1 MTSPQKHSKNKVEGE
16 PLATTAHGWLRN
28 VDPTEG
34 TAQLERIGTK
44 PVPLRF
50 SPALI
55 PEIGSMEFRFVT
67 VSGQGWI
74 SEDDEFALIEVEKFV
89 DPDAG
94 KRTIEEILNDPNPKI
109 FDPDKVVRASEPFD
123 VDEFLRIIR
132 EGRDV

>member
-1 MTSPQKHSKNKVEGE
+1 MTAPQKHPKNKVEGE
-16 PLATTAHGWLRN
+16 QLATIAHGWLRN
-28 VDPTEG
+28 VDPEEG
-34 TAQLERIGTK
+34 TAQLERIGTE

-55 PEIGSMEFRFVT
+55 PEVGPMESRFVT

-74 SEDDEFALIEVEKFV
+74 SEEDEFALIDVEEFV
-89 DPDAG
+89 DPASG
-94 KRTIEEILNDPNPKI
+94 KRTIEEILNDPNPKV

-123 VDEFLRIIR
+123 VEEFLRIIR